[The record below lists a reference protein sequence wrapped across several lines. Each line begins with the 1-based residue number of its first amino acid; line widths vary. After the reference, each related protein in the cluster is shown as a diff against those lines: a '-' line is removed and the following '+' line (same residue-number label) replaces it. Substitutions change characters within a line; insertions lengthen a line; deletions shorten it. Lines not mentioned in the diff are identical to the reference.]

1 MNRET
6 LLHILA
12 VARGD
17 EPADVLLTNARVV
30 NVFTGEVLDADV
42 AIAGETIAAV
52 GTGYTGKTTL
62 DLHGQSLVPGL
73 IDSHV
78 HVESSMTAPAQ
89 FARAIVPHGV
99 TTVISDP
106 HEIANV
112 AGADGIRYMIEA
124 SEGLPLT
131 IFINLPSCVP
141 ATSMGTAGATLNA
154 ADLLAL
160 RNLPRVLGLAEFMNV
175 PGAVLGLPGA
185 LEKLLAFGDG
195 HIDGHAPGVGGPWL
209 QAYVAA
215 GPSTDHESMTADEA
229 LEKARLGMYVLVRE
243 ATAARN
249 LHALLPAITPEN
261 ARRFAFATD
270 DRHPA
275 DLIEEGSV
283 DHNLRLAIA
292 AGLPPLTALRMATL
306 NAAEAFGLKDRGAIA
321 PGRRADLVVTPSL
334 EDFCAVKVFA
344 GGKLVAEDGQ
354 PVGEWPLPTADESRV
369 RGSIHV
375 DIDALSFRIP
385 AEGTRIRAI
394 GVIPDQIVTDE
405 RIFEARIMSTD
416 LTDKTDS
423 MPVKSAQ
430 SVEKEAVADIERD
443 LLKLAVIE
451 RHSRTGRIGLGF
463 VHGLGLKRGAIA
475 GSVGHDCHNITV
487 AGVSDAEMR
496 AAVRAVKDLG
506 GGLVA
511 VLNGTVLASV
521 PLPIAGLMSDQPVEV
536 VRAQMDMLLERVKE
550 LGSPLHDPFM
560 HLGFLALEVIP
571 KLKLT
576 DQGLVDVEKFDFVP
590 LWV

>member
-1 MNRET
+1 MERET
-6 LLHILA
+6 LLHLLA

-17 EPADVLLTNARVV
+17 EPADLLLRHARIV
-30 NVFTGEVLDADV
+30 NVFTGQVEEGDI
-42 AIAGETIAAV
+42 AIAGEYIAAV
-52 GTGYTGKTTL
+52 GRGYAGRRVV
-62 DLHGQSLVPGL
+62 DLAGAVVVPGL
-73 IDSHV
+73 IDTHV
-78 HVESSMTAPAQ
+78 HVESSMVSPPQ
-89 FARAIVPHGV
+89 FARAVVPHGV
-99 TTVISDP
+99 TTVITDP

-112 AGADGIRYMIEA
+112 AGSAGIRYMIEA

-131 IFINLPSCVP
+131 LYVNLPSCVP
-141 ATSMGTAGATLNA
+141 ATHMGTAGATLEA
-154 ADLLAL
+154 EDLLAL
-160 RNLPRVLGLAEFMNV
+160 RHLPRVLGLAEFMNV

-185 LEKLLAFGDG
+185 LEKLLAFQDG
-195 HIDGHAPGVGGPWL
+195 HIDGHAPGVRGAWL

-229 LEKARLGMYVLVRE
+229 LEKVRLGMYVLVRE

-275 DLIEEGSV
+275 DLLDAGSIDNNV
-283 DHNLRLAIA
+283 REAIA
-292 AGLPPLTALRMATL
+292 AGLDPVTAIRMATL
-306 NAAEAFGLKDRGAIA
+306 NAAEAFGLRDRGAIA

-334 EDFCAVKVFA
+334 EAFRAVKVFA
-344 GGKLVAEDGQ
+344 GGRLVAEEGQ
-354 PVGEWPLPTADESRV
+354 VVGEWPIPAVDEGAV
-369 RGSIHV
+369 RHTVHV
-375 DIDALSFRIP
+375 DVEALSFRIP
-385 AEGTRIRAI
+385 AQGRRLRVI
-394 GVIPDQIVTDE
+394 GVVPDQVVTEE
-405 RIFEARIMSTD
+405 RVMVAKVVSG
-416 LTDKTDS
+416 
-423 MPVKSAQ
+423 
-430 SVEKEAVADIERD
+430 EAVADVQRD
-443 LLKLAVIE
+443 LLKLAVVE
-451 RHSRTGRIGLGF
+451 RHTGSGRVGLGF

-487 AGVSDAEMR
+487 AGTNDAEMMT
-496 AAVRAVKDLG
+496 AVHAIQAMG

-511 VLNGTVLASV
+511 VLNGEVIGQV

-536 VRAQMDMLLERVKE
+536 VRRQMDALLDAARQ

-560 HLGFLALEVIP
+560 QLGFLALEVIP

-590 LWV
+590 LWVE